1 MQQRKK
7 IIMKIL
13 FLIIAV
19 PPAITVWTIFAP
31 SLTGIEMY
39 VSYPQL
45 SEKTVLSLSD
55 NLSILE
61 ITGKSNFKNDNF
73 RLKICNEGTAC
84 YSDLLQNKTIAYIT
98 CKGISSETAD
108 YSSIK
113 FYYDTIDN
121 CSKYYEIS
129 YNPETNKAL
138 CIDGKISRTNP
149 FSAKIVINN
158 DTLFNE

>member
-19 PPAITVWTIFAP
+19 PPAITVWTTLAP

-84 YSDLLQNKTIAYIT
+84 YSDLLQNKTIAYIAY
-98 CKGISSETAD
+98 KDIFSETVD

-113 FYYDTIDN
+113 FYYDIIDN
-121 CSKYYEIS
+121 CTRYYEIS
-129 YNPETNKAL
+129 YNKESNKAL
-138 CIDGKISRTNP
+138 CIDGKILRKNP
-149 FSAKIVINN
+149 FSAKIIYK
-158 DTLFNE
+158 

>member
-19 PPAITVWTIFAP
+19 PPAITVWTTLAP

-61 ITGKSNFKNDNF
+61 ITGKSNFKNDKF
-73 RLKICNEGTAC
+73 HLKLYEGNDG
-84 YSDLLQNKTIAYIT
+84 SMLQNKAVAYIAY
-98 CKGISSETAD
+98 KGIFSETVD
-108 YSSIK
+108 FSSKK
-113 FYYDTIDN
+113 FYYDIIDN
-121 CSKYYEIS
+121 CTRYYEIS
-129 YNPETNKAL
+129 YNKESNKAL

-149 FSAKIVINN
+149 FSAKIVKTNN
-158 DTLFNE
+158 QNTIF